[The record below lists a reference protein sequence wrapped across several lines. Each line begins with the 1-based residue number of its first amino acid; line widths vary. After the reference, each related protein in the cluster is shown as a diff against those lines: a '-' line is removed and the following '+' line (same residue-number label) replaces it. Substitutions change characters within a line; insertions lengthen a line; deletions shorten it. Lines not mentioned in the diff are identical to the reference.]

1 MGEARSPDGTTL
13 TLDSR
18 SLLLN
23 GKPWTP
29 VMGEFHFTRYPEN
42 EWREE
47 LLKMKAGGVDIVS
60 TYVFWIHH
68 EEIEGQFD
76 WSGSRNLRR
85 FIQTCQQAG
94 LKVFVRCGPW
104 DHGEVRNGGFPD
116 WLLKKGWT
124 TRSNDTNYLD
134 QVKILYGE
142 IARQLDGLFWK
153 DGGPVIGIQFENE
166 YKGPAEHLLTLKRLG
181 REAGLDA
188 PIYTRTGWDQPIR
201 APAFRRIGSAL
212 RCLCGRFLGSGAHA
226 HAGWLLERV
235 SFFQFSHG

>member
-1 MGEARSPDGTTL
+1 MTGFDLRKFALTACLAIPALTLAAADNHSITLARPGSPVTEGFKMGEARRPDGATL

-23 GKPWTP
+23 GRPWTP

-47 LLKMKAGGVDIVS
+47 LLKMKAGGIDIVS

-76 WSGSRNLRR
+76 WSGSRNLRH
-85 FIQTCQQAG
+85 FIQVCQEVD

-116 WLLKKGWT
+116 WLLKKNWQP
-124 TRSNDTNYLD
+124 RSDDTNC
-134 QVKILYGE
+134 
-142 IARQLDGLFWK
+142 
-153 DGGPVIGIQFENE
+153 
-166 YKGPAEHLLTLKRLG
+166 
-181 REAGLDA
+181 
-188 PIYTRTGWDQPIR
+188 R
-201 APAFRRIGSAL
+201 AISP
-212 RCLCGRFLGSGAHA
+212 
-226 HAGWLLERV
+226 
-235 SFFQFSHG
+235 

>member
-1 MGEARSPDGTTL
+1 MIGLYIRKDVLIACLAILASTIAGAETNSITIASPKAPVTEGYKMGEARNPDGTTL
-13 TLDSR
+13 TLDSN

-29 VMGEFHFTRYPEN
+29 VMGEFHFSRYPEN

-47 LLKMKAGGVDIVS
+47 LLKMKAGGIDIVS

-85 FIQTCQQAG
+85 FIQTCQEVG

-116 WLLKKGWT
+116 WLLQKGLEVALQ
-124 TRSNDTNYLD
+124 RH
-134 QVKILYGE
+134 
-142 IARQLDGLFWK
+142 QL
-153 DGGPVIGIQFENE
+153 
-166 YKGPAEHLLTLKRLG
+166 
-181 REAGLDA
+181 
-188 PIYTRTGWDQPIR
+188 
-201 APAFRRIGSAL
+201 S
-212 RCLCGRFLGSGAHA
+212 
-226 HAGWLLERV
+226 
-235 SFFQFSHG
+235 